1 MLDAMQLL
9 SLVLSAGLIIAMYR
23 ENRRLRAE
31 LSDTE
36 SANEGLT
43 EELDN
48 WRSEAGE
55 QRQVLH

>member
-1 MLDAMQLL
+1 MTSAQALL
-9 SLVLSAGLIIAMYR
+9 WIIAAGLLYALWK

-36 SANEGLT
+36 QANEGLT
-43 EELDN
+43 EELDA
-48 WRSEAGE
+48 WKSEAGE